1 MDWKMASEG
10 IDTLAHVC
18 DLAEHIFCY
27 SKADTTESY
36 GDIQHIFVDAE
47 CVGVFYGVLRGFSFS
62 LRVCETGL
70 PIKET
75 TAYGI
80 SCLASGIL
88 G

>member
-18 DLAEHIFCY
+18 DLAEHIFCCGR
-27 SKADTTESY
+27 ADSMESY
-36 GDIQHIFVDAE
+36 DDIQHIFADAG
-47 CVGVFYGVLRGFSFS
+47 CDGVFHGVLRGFSFS

-80 SCLASGIL
+80 SCLAAGIL